1 MRTSTLA
8 TVETSQEPE
17 EARAPKFEWPA
28 ARRLASTLF
37 RKYPWLP
44 ATASLVSCMGLGAA
58 LVIELNPSYKF
69 AAGATVAV
77 TSFVWGYWTQAVR
90 RRLFPPL
97 THLHRRQYAATW
109 DLLAGSREEAC
120 AAVAGSKKDEAE
132 FRASAA
138 STILNLLELACI
150 RRSDQVLEVGCG
162 VGRIGH
168 EIATHC
174 FAWTGADISANML
187 GHASIR
193 LRGLRNVNLV
203 RLHSVGLSEFEDNS
217 FDVVYF
223 TNMLMHLDEMD
234 RWQYVE
240 EALRVLRP
248 DGRIFMDII
257 DIESDVGW
265 AMFRH
270 DAGRYKHL
278 ERPPYM
284 PRFSTAAELT
294 VYLERA
300 GFERAQTHRRSPLV
314 IVTAVKPLLNGT
326 AYPGSMG
333 SQGRSSEC
341 A

>member
-1 MRTSTLA
+1 MTNTLVA
-8 TVETSQEPE
+8 AETASKPE
-17 EARAPKFEWPA
+17 AAKSPEAGWLA
-28 ARRLASTLF
+28 ARRLASALF
-37 RKYPWLP
+37 RRHSWVLP
-44 ATASLVSCMGLGAA
+44 AAGLVSCVGLGATLA
-58 LVIELNPSYKF
+58 LDLKLPYKF
-69 AAGATVAV
+69 AAAAALAV

-97 THLHRRQYAATW
+97 THLHRRQYAAAW

-132 FRASAA
+132 FRGSAA
-138 STILNLLELACI
+138 STVQNLLELGQI
-150 RRSDQVLEVGCG
+150 QRTDQVLEVGCG
-162 VGRIGH
+162 VGRIGR
-168 EIATHC
+168 ELAPHC
-174 FAWTGADISANML
+174 FTWTGADISANML
-187 GHASIR
+187 SHASAR
-193 LRGLRNVNLV
+193 LRGINNVRLV
-203 RLHSVGLSEFEDNS
+203 RLRSVGLSEFEDNS

-265 AMFRH
+265 TKFTH

-294 VYLERA
+294 VYLEKA
-300 GFERAQTHRRSPLV
+300 GFEKVHTHRRSPLA
-314 IVTAVKPLLNGT
+314 IVTATRPLVNRATNL
-326 AYPGSMG
+326 GSV
-333 SQGRSSEC
+333 SRQEKSSEC